1 MDFPDKILI
10 VDDEPHVRA
19 FLSKIAEAHLGAPKV
34 LESADGE
41 RAIELFQQEQPGL
54 VLLDVNLIGL
64 SGLEVL
70 ERIRALDEDAVV
82 IMLST
87 VNVISV
93 IREVVDRGANG
104 YILKNAG
111 SEKVTESLLAAV
123 AESFGEEAD
132 ADE

>member
-41 RAIELFQQEQPGL
+41 GAIELFQQEQPGL

-132 ADE
+132 GEE